1 MISVKELSR
10 GKQTLYLLTAGV
22 TSVAKALLILEDYNF
37 KRITHPLN
45 SKVVKSNAGA
55 HAAEIQILVSERKKQ
70 QASDT
75 LQESFMGELCFP
87 IVTEIN
93 VSNSTFQNV
102 LRAEESL

>member
-1 MISVKELSR
+1 MISIEDLIGK
-10 GKQTLYLLTAGV
+10 KQTLCLLTAGV

-55 HAAEIQILVSERKKQ
+55 HAAEIQILVSEEKAQ
-70 QASDT
+70 QASDA
-75 LQESFMGELCFP
+75 LQKSFMGELCFP

-102 LRAEESL
+102 RRAEESL

>member
-10 GKQTLYLLTAGV
+10 GKQTLCLLTAGV

-45 SKVVKSNAGA
+45 SKVVKSNAGT
-55 HAAEIQILVSERKKQ
+55 HAAEIQILVSEERAQ
-70 QASDT
+70 QASNV

-87 IVTEIN
+87 IVTKIN
-93 VSNSTFQNV
+93 VLNSTFQNV
-102 LRAEESL
+102 IRAEESL